1 MCRILVVLTFAI
13 LLWACGSSE
22 PAEPPMEVSI
32 SRIASDYM
40 KNEAQADNKYD
51 QPLLTTGRIRRIESN
66 GILLSGSGR
75 THVEATFKSK
85 EELFSLSRG
94 DTVHLRCERADGSSD
109 SLGAFVYL
117 KGCEIA
123 TDNSQKSSP

>member
-1 MCRILVVLTFAI
+1 MHRLLFPI
-13 LLWACGSSE
+13 LLGTSLFLACGDIGE
-22 PAEPPMEVSI
+22 PSEPPMEVSL

-51 QPLLTTGRIRRIESN
+51 TPLLITGRIRKIESN

-75 THVEATFKSK
+75 NHVEATFKSK
-85 EELFSLSRG
+85 EELFALSRG
-94 DTVHLRCERADGSSD
+94 DTVNLRCDRADGSSD

-117 KGCEIA
+117 KGCELA
-123 TDNSQKSSP
+123 NGGNDAG

>member
-1 MCRILVVLTFAI
+1 MRRLLVIVLTFAM
-13 LLWACGSSE
+13 LMWACGISE
-22 PAEPPMEVSI
+22 PSDPPMEVSI

-51 QPLLTTGRIRRIESN
+51 KPLLTTGRIRRIESN
-66 GILLSGSGR
+66 GILLSGGGR
-75 THVEATFKSK
+75 NHVEATFKSK
-85 EELFSLSRG
+85 DELFELNRG

-117 KGCEIA
+117 KGCVIA
-123 TDNSQKSSP
+123 QPEGGQ